1 MSIGFKIYLILEILT
16 IILQGKSR
24 YQCQYV
30 SYLTANEAI
39 YVEHALLIYPRQW
52 FTNEGIENFFREKTK
67 AKQWSIKKNVNSLLH
82 SELLRIELLLAP
94 RRRNFPS
101 DKVNWKKFFKLILAQ
116 LGRWRIHSS
125 GAQAEQEQKITA
137 NFFNLH
143 SA

>member
-24 YQCQYV
+24 YQCQNV

-39 YVEHALLIYPRQW
+39 YVEHALFIYPRQR
-52 FTNEGIENFFREKTK
+52 FTMKLREKTK

-82 SELLRIELLLAP
+82 SELVRIELLFAP

-101 DKVNWKKFFKLILAQ
+101 DKVN
-116 LGRWRIHSS
+116 
-125 GAQAEQEQKITA
+125 
-137 NFFNLH
+137 
-143 SA
+143 